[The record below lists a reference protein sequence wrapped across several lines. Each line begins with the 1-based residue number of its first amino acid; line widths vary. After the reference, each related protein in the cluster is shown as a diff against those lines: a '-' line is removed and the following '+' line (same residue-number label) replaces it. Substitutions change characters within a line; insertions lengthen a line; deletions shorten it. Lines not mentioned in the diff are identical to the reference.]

1 MVMVCA
7 QRDTVPALRRL
18 VSCSSSAASPV
29 CSWTGLRVFDGGP
42 VRPGL
47 ANAHYCARQAFD
59 AFVCGL
65 PRWRGAKLQPPDWA
79 FGSEPATAGKF
90 VARWAM
96 SLFLGSVAKQPGRYS
111 LPTPELTG
119 WLWRPP
125 GSCAASN
132 GTAEAWLRADVC
144 RTRARAPRGLE
155 LALERSSV
163 GQQLL
168 RQVPS
173 PPPPASPMPSPSP
186 PSPPPPAPPPSPLP
200 PSPPPPSPPGARQ
213 QQRAVG
219 GEDRRALDGDRRR
232 WHHGGRAVVGG
243 AARATHAL
251 STWPVRPRGSRGPA
265 LCRGATLAPCWRR
278 RQPQRRRGGGDRGDR
293 GDLGDRRRRGVVE
306 HCRAHPARRRVRAVG
321 NPPPKASTFSHS
333 ATATHT
339 HPATPDS

>member
-1 MVMVCA
+1 MVFASRACA
-7 QRDTVPALRRL
+7 QRDAVPALRRL

-29 CSWTGLRVFDGGP
+29 CAWTGLRVFDGGP

-65 PRWRGAKLQPPDWA
+65 PRWRGAKLQPSDWA

-168 RQVPS
+168 RQGPS
-173 PPPPASPMPSPSP
+173 PPPPAHPTPSPPP
-186 PSPPPPAPPPSPLP
+186 PSPPPPALPPSPL
-200 PSPPPPSPPGARQ
+200 SLSLPPPSPPGARQ

-219 GEDRRALDGDRRR
+219 GEDGRALDGNRRR
-232 WHHGGRAVVGG
+232 WCHGGRAMVGG

-251 STWPVRPRGSRGPA
+251 STWPVRPRGSRGPT
-265 LCRGATLAPCWRR
+265 LCSGAALAPCWRR
-278 RQPQRRRGGGDRGDR
+278 R
-293 GDLGDRRRRGVVE
+293 
-306 HCRAHPARRRVRAVG
+306 
-321 NPPPKASTFSHS
+321 
-333 ATATHT
+333 
-339 HPATPDS
+339 

>member
-1 MVMVCA
+1 MPRGVANSNIAVRACRLSLGTYQANLRRAGEARSLPLHQKMVDTRACT
-7 QRDTVPALRRL
+7 QRDAVPALRRL
-18 VSCSSSAASPV
+18 VSCSSSATSPV
-29 CSWTGLRVFDGGP
+29 CAWSGLRVFDGGP

-47 ANAHYCARQAFD
+47 ANSHYCARQAFD

-65 PRWRGAKLQPPDWA
+65 PRWRGAKIQPPDWA
-79 FGSEPATAGKF
+79 FGSEPATVGKF

-96 SLFLGSVAKQPGRYS
+96 SLFLGSVAEQPGRYS

-132 GTAEAWLRADVC
+132 GTTEAWLRADVC
-144 RTRARAPRGLE
+144 RTSAPAPRGLE

-173 PPPPASPMPSPSP
+173 PQPPAHPTPSPPPPSP
-186 PSPPPPAPPPSPLP
+186 PSPALPPSPLS
-200 PSPPPPSPPGARQ
+200 PSSPPPSPPGARQ

-219 GEDRRALDGDRRR
+219 GEDGRALDGNRRR
-232 WHHGGRAVVGG
+232 WCHGGRAMVGG

-251 STWPVRPRGSRGPA
+251 STWPVRPRGSRGPT
-265 LCRGATLAPCWRR
+265 LCSGAALAPCWRR
-278 RQPQRRRGGGDRGDR
+278 R
-293 GDLGDRRRRGVVE
+293 
-306 HCRAHPARRRVRAVG
+306 
-321 NPPPKASTFSHS
+321 
-333 ATATHT
+333 
-339 HPATPDS
+339 